1 VNRSVARTKA
11 KLLAVLLALGTAGQV
26 AAADFEGVIESRIK
40 MSGKASAAG
49 TSRTFVSPAGTR
61 QEMTF
66 GAKDDA
72 VTLVTLV
79 LRSKPGLVYVLSDAK
94 KTYTEMD
101 PASLGGA
108 GEKSSVKYT
117 VRRIGSEKVA
127 GQECTHGMV
136 QGSNGDRWEVWAA
149 KDITGADDFWAGQAG
164 GQDTGSGA
172 TAGLARAMKEA
183 GLDGWPVK
191 WIARPK
197 NAADGTMT
205 WEAIRIDR
213 RSLPASTFSLA
224 GYARSEGGG
233 PLGAAQQMKL
243 SPAQQK
249 ELDDAM
255 KDLSPEDRKQ
265 MEQLMKGMQGGARP

>member
-1 VNRSVARTKA
+1 MNRFSACSTTR
-11 KLLAVLLALGTAGQV
+11 LLAALLALGTAAQV
-26 AAADFEGVIESRIK
+26 AAANFEGVIDSRIK
-40 MSGKASAAG
+40 MSGKASSAG

-66 GAKDDA
+66 GAKGESI
-72 VTLVTLV
+72 TLVTLV
-79 LRSKPGLVYVLSDAK
+79 LRSKPGIVFVLNDAK
-94 KTYTEMD
+94 KTYSEMD
-101 PASLGGA
+101 PASLGEA
-108 GEKSSVKYT
+108 GEKSQVKYT

-127 GQECTHGMV
+127 GQECTRGMV

-149 KDITGADDFWAGQAG
+149 KDIAGADDFWAGQAG
-164 GQDTGSGA
+164 GAPARGVLP
-172 TAGLARAMKEA
+172 AGLARAMKEA

-191 WIARPK
+191 WIVRPK
-197 NAADGTMT
+197 NSADGTMT
-205 WEAIRIDR
+205 WEATRIER

-224 GYARSEGGG
+224 GYTRSEGGG

-255 KDLSPEDRKQ
+255 KDMSPEDRKQ
-265 MEQLMKGMQGGARP
+265 MEQMMKGMQGGARP